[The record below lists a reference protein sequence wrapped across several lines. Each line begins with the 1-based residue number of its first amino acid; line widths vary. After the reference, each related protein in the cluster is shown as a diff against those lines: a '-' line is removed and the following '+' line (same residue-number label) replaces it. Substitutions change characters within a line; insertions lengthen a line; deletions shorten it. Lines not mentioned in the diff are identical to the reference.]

1 MTRLDQLAQP
11 IRRCG
16 IHIRAIEERE
26 KRHQLEQQIDEQH
39 NLSKSLTHLGGSFSS
54 GGGFGTP
61 PSSNRT
67 LRRHGSTTKSMIQLQ
82 NANRYL
88 IANKKLLSRNN
99 FKTEHKDDNLILLV
113 ASPTAGVCDF

>member
-26 KRHQLEQQIDEQH
+26 KRQQLEQQMIDEQH
-39 NLSKSLTHLGGSFSS
+39 NLSKSLTHLGGFSS

-61 PSSNRT
+61 PSSRH

-113 ASPTAGVCDF
+113 ASPAAGVC

>member
-16 IHIRAIEERE
+16 VHIRAIEERE
-26 KRHQLEQQIDEQH
+26 KRQQLEQQIDEQH
-39 NLSKSLTHLGGSFSS
+39 NLSKSLTHLSSSFS
-54 GGGFGTP
+54 GGFGTP
-61 PSSNRT
+61 PSRP

>member
-16 IHIRAIEERE
+16 VHIRAIEERE
-26 KRHQLEQQIDEQH
+26 KRQQLEQQQMIDGQH
-39 NLSKSLTHLGGSFSS
+39 NLSKSLTHLGTSFGS
-54 GGGFGTP
+54 GGFGTP
-61 PSSNRT
+61 PSGRP
-67 LRRHGSTTKSMIQLQ
+67 LRRHGSSTKSMIQLQ

-113 ASPTAGVCDF
+113 ASSTAGVCEF